1 MEVTNLHPGLHLRGR
16 RATAADAPAIH
27 RLLRRGAYSHLH
39 VDWRLPV
46 EWLDTG
52 GAVLV
57 ETTVDHPDGPDELQA
72 CLAVGADPPPAAW
85 VRIFA
90 LADTSAAIPL
100 LQAML
105 GMVLPHLQE
114 RNVSQL
120 GWLPREGLPAEWVES
135 AGFHQVNQVETYVK
149 KGVDPPK
156 NLRANEAVDLGPVQT
171 DDLPRLA
178 ALEAEA
184 FAPLW
189 RHSVDGLRLGWQ
201 HARSF
206 HVARLNGEV
215 VGFQYSSDSERPQAA
230 HLVRL
235 TVSPRVQGRGIGS
248 ALMLAALD
256 SYRRQGVR
264 VVSLN
269 TQTDNLASK
278 HLYEKFGFK
287 SVGHYLPVW
296 SLDL

>member
-1 MEVTNLHPGLHLRGR
+1 MEVAHLHPGLHLRGR
-16 RATAADAPAIH
+16 QATTADAPAIH

-39 VDWRLPV
+39 VDWRLPA
-46 EWLDTG
+46 EWLGTP

-57 ETTVDHPDGPDELQA
+57 ETAADHPDGPGEPRA

-90 LADTSAAIPL
+90 LDDSSTAIPL

-105 GMVLPHLQE
+105 SLVLPHLRE
-114 RNVSQL
+114 HGVGQL
-120 GWLPREGLPAEWVES
+120 GWLPREGLPVAWVE
-135 AGFHQVNQVETYVK
+135 AAEFRQVNQVETYVK
-149 KGVDPPK
+149 SGVDTPEDV
-156 NLRANEAVDLGPVQT
+156 RANEAVDLRPVQT
-171 DDLPRLA
+171 ADLPRLA
-178 ALEAEA
+178 AIEAEA
-184 FAPLW
+184 FDPLW

-201 HARSF
+201 QARSF
-206 HVARLNGEV
+206 HVARLHGEV
-215 VGFQYSSDSERPQAA
+215 VGFQYSSDSDRAHAA

-235 TVSPRVQGRGIGS
+235 TVSPRMQRRGIGS

-264 VVSLN
+264 MVSLN